1 MKYMNMMKS
10 WRIPMAN
17 LQLFADGDGG
27 SDGDGGDGDGGT
39 DGNEPEALDFDGF
52 LKLEGNQAEF
62 DRRVNK
68 AIKTA
73 VTNAEKKWKA
83 LTDDKLTEAEKL
95 AQMTEVEKQA
105 YEMKKLRDE
114 LETYK
119 KQNVHSELA
128 KTARQ
133 MLTDEGIN
141 IPDALLKNL
150 VTDEADSTKEAVEAF
165 ADLYKEAVQ
174 DAVKEALKGKTPRKK
189 GGDTAMT
196 KEQII
201 AVKNPAERKRLIEEN
216 IELFQ

>member
-1 MKYMNMMKS
+1 
-10 WRIPMAN
+10 MAN

-39 DGNEPEALDFDGF
+39 DGNDPEALDFDGF

-83 LTDDKLTEAEKL
+83 LTDDKLTEAEK
-95 AQMTEVEKQA
+95 QA

-119 KQNVHSELA
+119 KQSVHSELA

-150 VTDEADSTKEAVEAF
+150 VTDEADSTKESVEAF
-165 ADLYKEAVQ
+165 AELYKEAVQ

-189 GGDTAMT
+189 DRDTAMT